1 MGQDTW
7 PSQPTCTDVDEDGYG
22 NPADASCTYPELD
35 CDDTNEDV
43 YPGAPELC
51 DGIDNQCPGDLCH
64 GEVDAHCG
72 TPSPGMANIPCG
84 CFDMGENRWDGDD
97 RDLPVHNVCISPF
110 EMDVHEVTNAE
121 YKACVDDGGCTAP
134 AFSSSYTRTPPPDP
148 AYYGNPTYDNFPVIY
163 VDWSQATD
171 YCTWAGKRLPS
182 EAEWEY
188 AARGG
193 LAGKRYPWGDTIN
206 GLDANYADSGDPW
219 DNNTSPV
226 GYYAPNGYGLYD
238 MAGNVSEWGEDD
250 MHESY
255 DCDANPENY
264 RCGDGGV
271 APTDGSAWVDDPRD
285 THRVSRGGTWYLPT
299 ISQRVASR
307 QGGQLDVQI
316 SSLGFRCARGGAFD
330 PEF

>member
-193 LAGKRYPWGDTIN
+193 LAGAHYPWEGTITCD
-206 GLDANYADSGDPW
+206 DANYGRESVVPPCRDYCHNGVC
-219 DNNTSPV
+219 DNDTHPV
-226 GYYAPNGYGLYD
+226 GNYAPNGYGLYD
-238 MAGNVSEWGEDD
+238 MAGNVYEWVNDWFD
-250 MHESY
+250 W
-255 DCDANPENY
+255 NY
-264 RCGDGGV
+264 YRYCVDNAIVNDPPGPATGTHRGWRSGSWRFIGGV
-271 APTDGSAWVDDPRD
+271 
-285 THRVSRGGTWYLPT
+285 L
-299 ISQRVASR
+299 VADRAYSPPS
-307 QGGQLDVQI
+307 GASDAK
-316 SSLGFRCARGGAFD
+316 GFRCAR
-330 PEF
+330 